1 MTGKKTGF
9 FIPVSALIFL
19 MILPVMSIGF
29 QVDEEIVIPP
39 DAHSKAMEA
48 LKALGPE
55 RGALTLHAKVLG
67 IEGVISG
74 ISSRSEKI
82 KAALKD
88 LGAEETDTDYV
99 IELEGDVLFDF
110 NKASIRGDAEE
121 SLRKVGEVIRAFDHA
136 VTITGHTDAKGA
148 DAYNLEL
155 SRNRAESVRNWLV
168 ENAGI
173 DAHAITT
180 AGRGESEPAAPNS
193 HPDGTDNPEGRQ
205 KNRRVEIRV
214 RK

>member
-19 MILPVMSIGF
+19 MILSDVSIGF
-29 QVDEEIVIPP
+29 QMNEEIVIPP
-39 DAHSKAMEA
+39 DAHPKAMEA
-48 LKALGPE
+48 LKVLGPG
-55 RGALTLHAKVLG
+55 RGALTLQAKVLG

-74 ISSRSEKI
+74 ISARSEKI
-82 KAALKD
+82 KMALKD

-110 NKASIRGDAEE
+110 DKASIRGDAEA

-148 DAYNLEL
+148 EAYNLEL
-155 SRNRAESVRNWLV
+155 SRDRAESVRDWLV
-168 ENAGI
+168 ENDGV
-173 DAHAITT
+173 DAHTITT
-180 AGRGESEPAAPNS
+180 DGRGESEPTAPNS